1 MRLAHFLPTLW
12 ISDPDEPQSARPSP
26 PPPAPRDTAPPAS
39 PCPEIEARFAALAA
53 AGPVEV
59 EPESGPV
66 TRRGLDLVL
75 AAYVAGEGPE
85 EGERA
90 ALLPPP
96 WAPRRGVGTSN
107 EGKG

>member
-1 MRLAHFLPTLW
+1 MRLATLLPTLW
-12 ISDPDEPQSARPSP
+12 LSDPDEPQSARPTP
-26 PPPAPRDTAPPAS
+26 PTADRADTAPPAS

-75 AAYVAGEGPE
+75 AAYVAGDGQGEG
-85 EGERA
+85 GRVA
-90 ALLPPP
+90 ILPPP
-96 WAPRRGVGTSN
+96 WAPVRPTGGER
-107 EGKG
+107 